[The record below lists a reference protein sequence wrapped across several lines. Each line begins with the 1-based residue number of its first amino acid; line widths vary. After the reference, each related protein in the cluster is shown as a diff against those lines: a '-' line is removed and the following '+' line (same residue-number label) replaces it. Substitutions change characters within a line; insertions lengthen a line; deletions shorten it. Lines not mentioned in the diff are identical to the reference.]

1 MSNAPAPRGMN
12 SATHSPIFVT
22 KDLFET
28 RYRGADAIFVAG
40 SVVRGEASNY
50 SDIDLV
56 VVSPKIDA
64 AFRDSFTH
72 LGWPVEA
79 FIHDS
84 ETIRYFFE
92 NVDRQIGRATLA
104 DMIFEGQEIPGPT
117 PLTTRLK
124 GLAGDLLHQGPP
136 ELSNDEVEDRRYHIS
151 ELIDDIR
158 EPRNRHE
165 LMASGALVYQELADY
180 YFRSRRNWAGTG
192 KAIVRRMKKQDP
204 LFARR
209 FSDAFDTLFT
219 EGQSTKVVDIAKEL
233 LEPAGGFLFEGYRRD
248 VSPAWRL
255 R

>member
-1 MSNAPAPRGMN
+1 MN
-12 SATHSPIFVT
+12 TATHSPIFVT

-28 RYRGADAIFVAG
+28 RYRGADAVFVAG

-56 VVSPKIDA
+56 VVYPKVDA

-79 FIHDS
+79 FIHDP
-84 ETIRYFFE
+84 ETVRYFFE
-92 NVDRQIGRATLA
+92 TIDRQIGRATLA

-117 PLTTRLK
+117 SLSTRLK
-124 GLAGDLLHQGPP
+124 DMAGDLLREGPP
-136 ELSNDEVEDRRYHIS
+136 QLSPDEIEDRRYHIS

-180 YFRSRRNWAGTG
+180 YFRSRRSWAGTG
-192 KAIVRRMKKQDP
+192 KAIVRRMKRQDP
-204 LFARR
+204 IFARR
-209 FSDAFDTLFT
+209 FSEAFENLFC
-219 EGQSTKVVDIAKEL
+219 EGQSNKVVEIAKDL

-248 VSPAWRL
+248 VSPTWRARAGL
-255 R
+255 